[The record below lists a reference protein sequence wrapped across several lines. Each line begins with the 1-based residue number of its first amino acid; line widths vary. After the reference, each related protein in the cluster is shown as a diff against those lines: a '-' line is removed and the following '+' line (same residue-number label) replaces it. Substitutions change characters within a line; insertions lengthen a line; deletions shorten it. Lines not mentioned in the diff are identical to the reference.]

1 MARINKIDFFTG
13 VFLSYLVSNKVK
25 EPTLFDAVDKSKVIK
40 FSLRD
45 NDYNAYIKYVS
56 KSKKSTQGGK
66 TYTKWDVIFTEKE
79 KDFLT
84 DSFIETDKN
93 NVVVLVCANEN
104 FKDTYFAVLDVAEAF
119 RCLGNDE
126 INKQYRISVKRQK
139 GSKYVD
145 CYGTALSDEKAIQI
159 KYNFDE
165 IFGF

>member
-45 NDYNAYIKYVS
+45 KDYNSYIKYVS
-56 KSKKSTQGGK
+56 KSKTSTQGGK
-66 TYTKWDVIFTEKE
+66 MYSKWDVIFTEKE

-84 DSFIETDKN
+84 YNFIEQDKN
-93 NVVVLVCANEN
+93 NVVILVCANEN
-104 FKDTYFAVLDVAEAF
+104 FKDTYFAVLDVEDAF
-119 RCLGNDE
+119 KCLGNDE
-126 INKQYRISVKRQK
+126 VNKQYRITVKRQK

-145 CYGTALSDEKAIQI
+145 CYGTALSDKSAIQI

-165 IFGF
+165 VFGF